1 MVTLDHD
8 LSPRE
13 VELIRGAYRV
23 IGDKGVHGISLQD
36 VADAA
41 GVSKGVPSY
50 YFKTKE
56 NLILS
61 TMRWVLSRVAERI
74 QGGLAGAATPQER
87 VVAMVDAIYVDPEA
101 NRRYYVAYLDLV
113 DYAARL
119 DAFQQ
124 VSTTFD
130 EIVNALY
137 ADVARS
143 FAVPDLD
150 EAARVVRAIIDGLF
164 VQWLTE
170 ADRDATYDRYRAT
183 TRRALLAYL
192 SAAAAPARTGPAAPA
207 ESGR

>member
-13 VELIRGAYRV
+13 VELIRSAYRV

-74 QGGLAGAATPQER
+74 QGSLATARTPADR
-87 VVAMVDAIYVDPEA
+87 VLAMVDAIFVDPEA

-113 DYAARL
+113 DHASRL

-143 FAVPDLD
+143 FAVVDLD
-150 EAARVVRAIIDGLF
+150 EAARVIRAIIDGLF

-170 ADRDATYDRYRAT
+170 SDRDATYDRYRAT
-183 TRRALLAYL
+183 TKRALLAYL
-192 SAAAAPARTGPAAPA
+192 RSGPG
-207 ESGR
+207 S

>member
-13 VELIRGAYRV
+13 VELIRSAYRV

-74 QGGLAGAATPQER
+74 QGGLAAAATPQER
-87 VVAMVDAIYVDPEA
+87 VVAMVDAIFVDPEA

-183 TRRALLAYL
+183 TTRALLAYL
-192 SAAAAPARTGPAAPA
+192 GAAAAPEVAAPA
-207 ESGR
+207 ARAGPGR

>member
-1 MVTLDHD
+1 MTAAASLETG

-13 VELIRGAYRV
+13 VDLVRSAYRV

-56 NLILS
+56 NLILT
-61 TMRWVLSRVAERI
+61 TMRWVLSRVADRI
-74 QGGLAGAATPQER
+74 EASLAQAHTPQEQ
-87 VVAMVDAIYVDPEA
+87 VAGMVDAIFVDPEA

-119 DAFQQ
+119 DTFQQ
-124 VSTTFD
+124 LSDTFD
-130 EIVNALY
+130 TIVNGLY
-137 ADVARS
+137 ADVARA
-143 FAVPDLD
+143 FGVPDLD
-150 EAARVVRAIIDGLF
+150 EAARVTRAIIDGLF

-170 ADRDATYDRYRAT
+170 SDRVATYDRYRAT
-183 TRRALLAYL
+183 TKRALLAYL
-192 SAAAAPARTGPAAPA
+192 TSDVPRA
-207 ESGR
+207 

>member
-1 MVTLDHD
+1 MASVPERLDGG

-13 VELIRGAYRV
+13 VDLVRSAYRV

-36 VADAA
+36 VADSA

-56 NLILS
+56 NLILA

-74 QGGLAGAATPQER
+74 EASLAQADTPEAR
-87 VVAMVDAIYVDPEA
+87 VLAMVDAIFVDPEA

-119 DAFQQ
+119 DTFQQ
-124 VSTTFD
+124 VSGTFD
-130 EIVNALY
+130 GIMNALY
-137 ADVARS
+137 ADVARP
-143 FAVPDLD
+143 FRVADLD
-150 EAARVVRAIIDGLF
+150 EAGRVIRALIDGLF

-170 ADRDATYDRYRAT
+170 ADREATYERYRET
-183 TRRALLAYL
+183 CKRAVLAYL
-192 SAAAAPARTGPAAPA
+192 HSPG
-207 ESGR
+207 